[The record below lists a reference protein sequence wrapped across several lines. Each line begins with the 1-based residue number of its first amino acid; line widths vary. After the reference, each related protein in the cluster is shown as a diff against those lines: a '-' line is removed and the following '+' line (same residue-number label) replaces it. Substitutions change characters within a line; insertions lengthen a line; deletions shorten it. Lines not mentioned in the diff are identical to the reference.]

1 MPEWL
6 SVLLE
11 IIKLTVPALIVFLT
25 VRALLREYLGKQYEL
40 RLLEQQKERRQQT
53 IPIKLQAYERLS
65 LLCERINLPS
75 LLLRVRQ
82 EGMSAREL
90 HLVMLSTIQQE
101 YEHNITQQI
110 YVSEKLWDI
119 VQIARDDA
127 VQMLSLTLESTGPDA
142 TGREFGKT
150 LLELIQ
156 KRGPSALDKALLA
169 IKKEVA
175 VVLA

>member
-11 IIKLTVPALIVFLT
+11 IIKVTVPALIVFLT
-25 VRALLREYLGKQYEL
+25 VRALLQEYLGKQYEL

-53 IPIKLQAYERLS
+53 VPVKLQAYERLS

-75 LLLRVRQ
+75 LLVRVRQ
-82 EGMSAREL
+82 EGMTAREL
-90 HLVMLSTIQQE
+90 HMVMLSTIQQE

-119 VQIARDDA
+119 IQIARDDA

-156 KRGPSALDKALLA
+156 RRGPSALDKALLA
-169 IKKEVA
+169 IKKEA
-175 VVLA
+175 AIILS

>member
-6 SVLLE
+6 SVLLD
-11 IIKLTVPALIVFLT
+11 IVKLTVPALIVFLT
-25 VRALLREYLGKQYEL
+25 VRALLKEYLGKQYDL

-53 IPIKLQAYERLS
+53 IPMKLQAYERLS

-75 LLLRVRQ
+75 LLVRVRQ

-119 VQIARDDA
+119 IQIARDDA
-127 VQMLSLTLESTGPDA
+127 VQMLSLTLESTGPEA

-169 IKKEVA
+169 IRKETA
-175 VVLA
+175 IVLS

>member
-11 IIKLTVPALIVFLT
+11 IVKLTVPALIVFLT
-25 VRALLREYLGKQYEL
+25 VRALLKEYLGKQYEL

-53 IPIKLQAYERLS
+53 IPMKLQAYERLS

-75 LLLRVRQ
+75 LLVRVRQ

-110 YVSEKLWDI
+110 YVSEQLWDI
-119 VQIARDDA
+119 IQIARDDA
-127 VQMLSLTLESTGPDA
+127 VQMLSLTLESTGPEA

-169 IKKEVA
+169 IKKEA
-175 VVLA
+175 AIVLS

>member
-11 IIKLTVPALIVFLT
+11 IVKLTVPALIVFLT
-25 VRALLREYLGKQYEL
+25 VRALLKEYLGKQYDL

-53 IPIKLQAYERLS
+53 IPMKLQAYERLS

-75 LLLRVRQ
+75 LLVRVRQ

-119 VQIARDDA
+119 IQIARDDA
-127 VQMLSLTLESTGPDA
+127 VQMLSLTLESTGPEA

-156 KRGPSALDKALLA
+156 KRGPSALDKAQLA
-169 IKKEVA
+169 IKKEA
-175 VVLA
+175 AIVLS